1 MRVRLRVSG
10 GIGAFP
16 GLAVPR
22 TIDVDTLPPQDR
34 ESLERLVEEARFFQ
48 LPRLLPP
55 PPGSADYESCEITVE
70 DGRRR
75 HTVTVSDPVAHPAMQ
90 ALVARLRQLAFPGP

>member
-22 TIDVDTLPPQDR
+22 TIDIDTLPPEDR
-34 ESLERLVEEARFFQ
+34 ATVERLVEEAGFFH
-48 LPRLLPP
+48 LPRQLPP
-55 PPGSADYESCEITVE
+55 PPGSADYESCEITVD
-70 DGRRR
+70 DGPRR
-75 HTVTVSDPVAHPAMQ
+75 HTVTVSDPIAHPALQ
-90 ALVARLRQLAFPGP
+90 ALVARLRQLAFRRP